1 MIKKKDVLICLKFLL
16 QELMG
21 RPLRLKMSQKNVDES
36 GDKNVD
42 ESGDKLNGADST
54 EGHLEES

>member
-1 MIKKKDVLICLKFLL
+1 
-16 QELMG
+16 MG
-21 RPLRLKMSQKNVDES
+21 RSLRLKMSEKNVDES

>member
-1 MIKKKDVLICLKFLL
+1 
-16 QELMG
+16 MG
-21 RPLRLKMSQKNVDES
+21 RPLRLKMSEKNVDES